1 MRRSWLSRMSPCEF
15 HDTPRVVTRVNQ
27 RRERAVEQIAAVLRR
42 ILLRADEARDN
53 LPAYTVYP
61 VKVDDLAVVL
71 VCAAVIIL
79 SLVIQEDIAILDVFR
94 LKLEL
99 HRTLL
104 ELGEGEVGLRNQ
116 VIAYRTVRH
125 VKFPRHRI
133 NSIVCTGV
141 GTAVG
146 QYILYVQGGCP
157 KDK

>member
-42 ILLRADEARDN
+42 ILLRADEACDN

-104 ELGEGEVGLRNQ
+104 ELGEGEVGHVLPWFDVALEYLSSRSDAFSQ
-116 VIAYRTVRH
+116 V
-125 VKFPRHRI
+125 
-133 NSIVCTGV
+133 
-141 GTAVG
+141 
-146 QYILYVQGGCP
+146 VQKP
-157 KDK
+157 S

>member
-15 HDTPRVVTRVNQ
+15 HDTPRVVTRVDQ
-27 RRERAVEQIAAVLRR
+27 RREHAVEQIAAVLRR

-104 ELGEGEVGLRNQ
+104 ELGEGEVGHVLPWFDVALEYLSSRSDAFSQ
-116 VIAYRTVRH
+116 V
-125 VKFPRHRI
+125 
-133 NSIVCTGV
+133 
-141 GTAVG
+141 
-146 QYILYVQGGCP
+146 VQKP
-157 KDK
+157 S